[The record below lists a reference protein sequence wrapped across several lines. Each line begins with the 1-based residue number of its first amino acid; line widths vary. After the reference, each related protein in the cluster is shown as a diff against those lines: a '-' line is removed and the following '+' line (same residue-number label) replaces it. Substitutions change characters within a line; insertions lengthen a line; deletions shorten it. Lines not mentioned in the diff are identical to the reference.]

1 MTVYIL
7 RDDYECRADDG
18 CSICV
23 IMGVFTTLDLA
34 KKALELLPTPRTD
47 KFLTGIDEEM
57 VLVDKSEKH
66 KSFESTKTREYNKYV
81 IMPMVTNFLKVTE
94 D

>member
-7 RDDYECRADDG
+7 RNDYECRADDG
-18 CSICV
+18 YSICV
-23 IMGVFTTLDLA
+23 IMGVFTSLELD

-57 VLVDKSEKH
+57 TLIDKSEKH
-66 KSFESTKTREYNKYV
+66 KSFENTKTKEDNKYV
-81 IMPMVTNFLKVTE
+81 IVPMVTDFLKVME